1 MTKRELRVTKR
12 KQRMT
17 MRELRVTKRKQRVTK
32 RELRI
37 VSLLPSA
44 TEIVCALGLE
54 DELVAVTHECDY
66 PPSVRGKPVVT
77 SSGLQGDLSSGE
89 IDRHIRGLVHEGSS
103 IYALD
108 APRLEALHPDL
119 ILTQELCEVCAV
131 SYPIVERAARRL
143 DAATQLVSLEPESLD
158 DVYQNIRTIAELTN
172 RASRAPALVEQL
184 SERIRAVRERVARR
198 PPRRTVCL
206 EWVDP
211 LYTCGH
217 WTPGL
222 IALAGGTEL
231 LGIPGRPA
239 TAIDRGELADAHPEV
254 IVVMAC
260 GFGLERSL
268 REVDRLDPP
277 LGTEGAELWV
287 VDGNAY
293 FSRPGPRLVDSVE
306 ILAGILHP
314 QVADSPAARDARR
327 LR

>member
-1 MTKRELRVTKR
+1 M
-12 KQRMT
+12 
-17 MRELRVTKRKQRVTK
+17 
-32 RELRI
+32 RI

-54 DELVAVTHECDY
+54 DDLVAVTHECDY
-66 PPSVRGKPVVT
+66 PASVRSKPVVT
-77 SSGLQGDLSSGE
+77 SSVLQGERASGE
-89 IDRHIRGLVHEGSS
+89 IDRHIRRMVHEGSS

-108 APRLEALHPDL
+108 GQRLASLQPDL
-119 ILTQELCEVCAV
+119 VLTQELCEVCAV

-143 DAATQLVSLEPESLD
+143 GATTQIVSLEPESLD
-158 DVYQNIRTIAELTN
+158 DVYQNIRTVGELTN
-172 RASRAPALVEQL
+172 QAGRASGLIDQL
-184 SERIRAVRERVARR
+184 AARVRLVRECVGQL

-211 LYTCGH
+211 LYNCGH

-222 IALAGGTEL
+222 VQLAGGEEL
-231 LGIPGRPA
+231 LGTPGGRA
-239 TAIDRGELADAHPEV
+239 RGIDPGDLVSAQPEV

-268 REVDRLDPP
+268 QEVARVDQFA
-277 LGTEGAELWV
+277 TTNGAELWV
-287 VDGNAY
+287 VDGNAF

-314 QVADSPAARDARR
+314 QVIEPPAPGDARR